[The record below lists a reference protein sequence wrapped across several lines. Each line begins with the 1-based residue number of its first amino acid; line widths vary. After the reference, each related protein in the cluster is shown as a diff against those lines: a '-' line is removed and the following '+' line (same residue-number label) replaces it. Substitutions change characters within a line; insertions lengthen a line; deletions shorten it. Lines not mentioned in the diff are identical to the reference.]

1 MDDRTQVKGLNAH
14 AQALRNHRLT
24 FFGKVFEL
32 LFELFKQWV
41 WLRFF
46 IRGFYSSH
54 PGADSARAHLTEAM
68 RSYTFALLL
77 LVRLSNALEFSRETV
92 ENGENC
98 LTKVERGND
107 VSILY
112 KAFDDKGTLIESR

>member
-1 MDDRTQVKGLNAH
+1 M
-14 AQALRNHRLT
+14 
-24 FFGKVFEL
+24 FEL
-32 LFELFKQWV
+32 LFELFKQWL
-41 WLRFF
+41 WLDFLFLVF
-46 IRGFYSSH
+46 IPHVGTS
-54 PGADSARAHLTEAM
+54 GADSARAHLTEAM
-68 RSYTFALLL
+68 RSCTTFALLL
-77 LVRLSNALEFSRETV
+77 LVRLGSALDFSRETV